1 MIKPSIGRQVL
12 YQPLE
17 SEKNFIHLQPF
28 AATVTH
34 VWGETCVNLDVINE
48 YGQHFFKSS
57 CILAQDRAADAG
69 EAEWMQY
76 QIDQQA
82 KADAAATAPATSSIA
97 IGDTVVINSGGPD
110 MSVIHVNEE
119 DSIAHCTWFLDNKRF
134 ECGNFPIA
142 CLTKK
147 DPVFDA
153 SMLIER
159 LTDQAI
165 EKEVVA
171 KGLTAPRVTLADLNA
186 NITDIEIVKHASKS
200 GQVLRWAV
208 LTTLNGYAVVGRPS
222 VGVSSEND
230 DQDVG
235 EKIAVENSRNEL
247 WPLMGYALKEALA
260 SDGS

>member
-12 YQPLE
+12 YRPLE
-17 SEKNFIHLQPF
+17 SEKIHHKHNQPF
-28 AATVTH
+28 AATIIH
-34 VWGETCVNLDVINE
+34 VWNDRMVNLDVITE
-48 YGQHFFKSS
+48 KGQHLFKSS
-57 CILAQDRAADAG
+57 CTLAQDREASDG

-82 KADAAATAPATSSIA
+82 KADAAAVAPASSPLA
-97 IGDTVVINSGGPD
+97 ISLDADGRTV
-110 MSVIHVNEE
+110 
-119 DSIAHCTWFLDNKRF
+119 
-134 ECGNFPIA
+134 NFPMPDGSVFRYA
-142 CLTKK
+142 LT
-147 DPVFDA
+147 DA
-153 SMLIER
+153 ELAKYP
-159 LTDQAI
+159 LKTDQAI

-186 NITDIEIVKHASKS
+186 NITDIEIVKHVSKS

-235 EKIAVENSRNEL
+235 EKIAVDNSRNEL